1 MGALTDYVTLTISKA
16 SVGLTRAGFGTA
28 LILTPNVAWAE
39 RTRTYNDFDDV
50 IADFPVTTSPEYL
63 AAQAVF
69 AQSPAPTK
77 IKFGRL
83 ALKPTMVQTIHVV
96 TVRNSH
102 TYQIRVKGNHA
113 AGTPAIAET
122 LVEFTSD
129 ANATDGEI
137 VAGLVSALNGVAN
150 KCWTAAGAASPITV
164 TATLPGDWFSLE
176 VIAVDDLKVKMTH
189 ADPGVATDL
198 AAIKVADPDFYTV
211 YNLFNSEAMAGAIA
225 AWVESNKKTFI
236 CDTNVTEAV
245 ITATGNNELLDDLKT
260 QAYTRTLG
268 FYHHDPSEFAGA
280 ALLGKCLPYAPGSE
294 TWALKTLAGISA
306 SPLTA
311 THKTN
316 LQARNANG
324 YESIGSVNITFDGKV
339 GSGEFFDVTRFLDWF
354 ENTAATRIFNA
365 LIAEGKKAYTGD
377 GMASIGSELRGA
389 IKEGITQGGIDG
401 NQDWTITIPKIEDV
415 PSADKLARTL
425 NGVKFK
431 FVLAGAIHK
440 VNVLGNVTA

>member
-50 IADFPVTTSPEYL
+50 IVDFPTTTSPEYL

-69 AQSPAPTK
+69 AQTPAPTK

-83 ALKPTMVQTIHVV
+83 ANKPTMVQTIDVV

-102 TYQIRVKGNHA
+102 TYQIKVKGCSA
-113 AGTPAIAET
+113 AGVGVTST
-122 LVEFTSD
+122 TVEYTSD
-129 ANATDGEI
+129 ADATDGEI
-137 VAGLVSALNGVAN
+137 ATNLVTALNAVAN
-150 KCWTAAGAASPITV
+150 KCYTASGTTSPITV
-164 TATLPGDWFSLE
+164 TATAAGDWFSLE
-176 VIAVDDLKVKMTH
+176 IVDVTDLKVKTTH

-198 AAIKVADPDFYTV
+198 AAIKLADPDFYTV
-211 YNLFNSEAMAGAIA
+211 YNLYNSEAMANAIA
-225 AWVESNKKTFI
+225 SWVESNKKTFI
-236 CDTNVTEAV
+236 CDTNVTEAI

-260 QAYTRTLG
+260 GAYTRTLG
-268 FYHHDPSEFAGA
+268 FYHHAPNEFAGA
-280 ALLGKCLPYAPGSE
+280 ALLGRCLPINPGGE
-294 TWALKTLAGISA
+294 TWALKTLAGVTA

-324 YESIGSVNITFDGKV
+324 YEPIGQVGVTFDGKV
-339 GSGEFFDVTRFLDWF
+339 ASGEFFDVTRFLDWF

-365 LIAEGKKAYTGD
+365 LTAEDKNPYSDEGISK
-377 GMASIGSELRGA
+377 IGGELRSA
-389 IKEGITQGGIDG
+389 VKEGIAAGGFDETG
-401 NQDWTITIPKIEDV
+401 WSVTVPKKADV
-415 PSADKLARTL
+415 PLADRQARTL
-425 NGVKFK
+425 TGVKFK
-431 FVLAGAIHK
+431 AVLTGAVHK
-440 VNVLGNVTA
+440 VTIIGTVSA